1 MVWSQMT
8 RLHCVVLAQ
17 NRPVRG
23 GITAYLAYENFNPIN
38 SFSLNSKYYNNL
50 FLCVF
55 NVWTKSSRRF
65 KQESATDTARIK
77 KYRNTLR
84 SSMTPFYLFNLWTL
98 QSLRIHCLQ
107 ILSTNALVA
116 LVPRQQPTSS
126 SWWLGSIM
134 TGLCCQE
141 DWVHNELIKTSIYV
155 FIYSF
160 KLSKLGQ

>member
-1 MVWSQMT
+1 VCDPSVFGPYQKVEIMVWSQMT

-84 SSMTPFYLFNLWTL
+84 SSMTPFYLFNFWTL

-107 ILSTNALVA
+107 KLSTNALVA
-116 LVPRQQPTSS
+116 FVPRQLRVVGDSGVSWLVCADRIQFITS
-126 SWWLGSIM
+126 
-134 TGLCCQE
+134 
-141 DWVHNELIKTSIYV
+141 
-155 FIYSF
+155 
-160 KLSKLGQ
+160 